1 MKRRYDKSDS
11 NVNVKRINS
20 GRTTMSRTIMIM
32 VSDNAEAID
41 NAKKQCE
48 GQDVAFQAYTP
59 TQWRDGMDSPF
70 FRQQLMAGVP
80 SLAFGS
86 SPVNGETVGTNV
98 LPFPGPSVNYN
109 ADSKIQKMDELE
121 AHAIENAIV
130 QYKGNLTEA
139 AKALGIGRATLYR
152 KVKQYHIDPSQA
164 RKKRA
169 A

>member
-1 MKRRYDKSDS
+1 
-11 NVNVKRINS
+11 
-20 GRTTMSRTIMIM
+20 MIM
-32 VSDNAEAID
+32 VSDNPEAIE
-41 NAKKQCE
+41 NAKKHLE
-48 GQDVAFQAYTP
+48 NQDVSLQVYAP
-59 TQWRDGMDSPF
+59 NQWREGMDSPF

-86 SPVNGETVGTNV
+86 SPVNGETTTTTAGTGNV
-98 LPFPGPSVNYN
+98 LPFPGPGSY
-109 ADSKIQKMDELE
+109 ATDKIQKMDDLE
-121 AHAIENAIV
+121 AHAIENAIL

>member
-1 MKRRYDKSDS
+1 
-11 NVNVKRINS
+11 
-20 GRTTMSRTIMIM
+20 MSRTILIM

-41 NAKKQCE
+41 NAKKQWE
-48 GQDVAFQAYTP
+48 HSDVTFQVYSP
-59 TQWRDGMDSPF
+59 IQWREGMESPF

-80 SLAFGS
+80 ALAFGS
-86 SPVNGETVGTNV
+86 SSVSGENSGNNV
-98 LPFPGPSVNYN
+98 LPFPGSGTYTTDN
-109 ADSKIQKMDELE
+109 KIQKMDELE

>member
-1 MKRRYDKSDS
+1 
-11 NVNVKRINS
+11 
-20 GRTTMSRTIMIM
+20 MIM
-32 VSDNAEAID
+32 VSDNPEAVE
-41 NAKKQCE
+41 NAKKHWE
-48 GQDVAFQAYTP
+48 HQDVTFQVYTP
-59 TQWRDGMDSPF
+59 TQWREGMESPF

-86 SPVNGETVGTNV
+86 SPVNGETGTGTNV
-98 LPFPGPSVNYN
+98 LPFPGPNYTS
-109 ADSKIQKMDELE
+109 DSSKIQKMDELE

>member
-1 MKRRYDKSDS
+1 
-11 NVNVKRINS
+11 
-20 GRTTMSRTIMIM
+20 MSRTIMIM
-32 VSDNAEAID
+32 VSDNADAI
-41 NAKKQCE
+41 NAAKKQWE
-48 GQDVAFQAYTP
+48 SQDVTFQGFTP
-59 TQWRDGMDSPF
+59 AQWREGMESPF
-70 FRQQLMAGVP
+70 FRQQLLAGVP
-80 SLAFGS
+80 ALALGS
-86 SPVNGETVGTNV
+86 SPVNGESASTNV
-98 LPFPGPSVNYN
+98 LPFPGPVVNYSSDN
-109 ADSKIQKMDELE
+109 KIQKMDELE

>member
-1 MKRRYDKSDS
+1 
-11 NVNVKRINS
+11 
-20 GRTTMSRTIMIM
+20 MSRTMMIV
-32 VSDNAEAID
+32 VSDNLEAIET
-41 NAKKQCE
+41 AKKQWE
-48 GQDVAFQAYTP
+48 GQDVTVQVYSP
-59 TQWRDGMDSPF
+59 MQWREGMESPF
-70 FRQQLMAGVP
+70 FRQQLVAGVP
-80 SLAFGS
+80 ALAFGS
-86 SPVNGETVGTNV
+86 SPVNGETPANV
-98 LPFPGPSVNYN
+98 LPFPGPSHF
-109 ADSKIQKMDELE
+109 ATDASKIQKMDEIE

>member
-1 MKRRYDKSDS
+1 
-11 NVNVKRINS
+11 
-20 GRTTMSRTIMIM
+20 MSRTIMIM
-32 VSDNAEAID
+32 VSDNPEAIE
-41 NAKKQCE
+41 NAKKHWE
-48 GQDVAFQAYTP
+48 HQDVTLQVYSP
-59 TQWRDGMDSPF
+59 TQWREGMDSPF

-86 SPVNGETVGTNV
+86 SPVNGDSTPATGGNV
-98 LPFPGPSVNYN
+98 LPFPGPGAYATDN
-109 ADSKIQKMDELE
+109 SKIQKMDELE

>member
-1 MKRRYDKSDS
+1 
-11 NVNVKRINS
+11 
-20 GRTTMSRTIMIM
+20 MSRTMIVM
-32 VSDNAEAID
+32 VSDNLETVEA
-41 NAKKQCE
+41 AKKQWE
-48 GQDVAFQAYTP
+48 GQDVTVQVYSP
-59 TQWRDGMDSPF
+59 TQWREGMESPF
-70 FRQQLMAGVP
+70 FRQQLVAGVP
-80 SLAFGS
+80 ALAFGS
-86 SPVNGETVGTNV
+86 SPVNGENTGNV
-98 LPFPGPSVNYN
+98 LPFPGPASYSN
-109 ADSKIQKMDELE
+109 DSQKIQKMDEIE

>member
-1 MKRRYDKSDS
+1 
-11 NVNVKRINS
+11 
-20 GRTTMSRTIMIM
+20 MSRTIMIM
-32 VSDNAEAID
+32 VSDNPEAVE
-41 NAKKQCE
+41 NAKKHWE
-48 GQDVAFQAYTP
+48 HQDVTFQVYSP
-59 TQWRDGMDSPF
+59 TQWREGMDSPF

-80 SLAFGS
+80 ALAFGS
-86 SPVNGETVGTNV
+86 SPINGDTTSANGNGNV
-98 LPFPGPSVNYN
+98 LAFPSAGAYST
-109 ADSKIQKMDELE
+109 DSKIQKMDELE

>member
-1 MKRRYDKSDS
+1 
-11 NVNVKRINS
+11 
-20 GRTTMSRTIMIM
+20 MSRTMIVM
-32 VSDNAEAID
+32 VSDNLETVEA
-41 NAKKQCE
+41 AKKQWE
-48 GQDVAFQAYTP
+48 GQDVTVQVYSP
-59 TQWRDGMDSPF
+59 TQWREGMESPF
-70 FRQQLMAGVP
+70 FRQQLVAGVP
-80 SLAFGS
+80 ALAFGS
-86 SPVNGETVGTNV
+86 SPVNGETPGNV
-98 LPFPGPSVNYN
+98 LPFPGPTSFAV
-109 ADSKIQKMDELE
+109 DTHKIQKMDEIE

>member
-1 MKRRYDKSDS
+1 
-11 NVNVKRINS
+11 
-20 GRTTMSRTIMIM
+20 MSRTIMIM
-32 VSDNAEAID
+32 VSDNPEAIE
-41 NAKKQCE
+41 NAKTHWAH
-48 GQDVAFQAYTP
+48 QDVTLQVYTP
-59 TQWRDGMDSPF
+59 TQWREGMESPF

-86 SPVNGETVGTNV
+86 SPVNGETAGTNV
-98 LPFPGPSVNYN
+98 LPFPGPSANNYSN
-109 ADSKIQKMDELE
+109 DSKIQKMDELE

>member
-1 MKRRYDKSDS
+1 
-11 NVNVKRINS
+11 
-20 GRTTMSRTIMIM
+20 MIM
-32 VSDNAEAID
+32 VSDNPEAVE
-41 NAKKQCE
+41 NAKKHWE
-48 GQDVAFQAYTP
+48 HQDVTLQVYTP
-59 TQWRDGMDSPF
+59 TQWREGMESPF

-80 SLAFGS
+80 ALAFGS
-86 SPVNGETVGTNV
+86 SPVNGETPTAGSGNV
-98 LPFPGPSVNYN
+98 LPFPGPGSYS